1 MAYDT
6 WGASFG
12 TSWALSWTK
21 DEAVPPT
28 DVVVPPLVG
37 GGIPHD
43 YKPSKHEVSRARKR
57 LGLEDEVASKE
68 AEAVIA
74 EVAARQVV
82 RLEQDAQKRFEE
94 LSRELQLRGIEW
106 ESRYLESLNVQR
118 EQLIDAEIIARLRS
132 KLKGEDEQLVLL
144 LLVAASL

>member
-6 WGASFG
+6 WGGSWG

-21 DEAVPPT
+21 EEAVAPVT
-28 DVVVPPLVG
+28 TVTPPLVG

-43 YKPSKHEVSRARKR
+43 YVQTKRDISRARKR
-57 LGLEDEVASKE
+57 FGLEDEVARKE

-82 RLEQDAQKRFEE
+82 RLEKDAQKRFEE

-118 EQLIDAEIIARLRS
+118 ERLIDAEIGRRLRA
-132 KLKGEDEQLVLL
+132 LQEEQEILILL
-144 LLVAASL
+144 FMAAGAV